1 MGNFLLRRLLLLIP
15 VLWGVATLVFLL
27 LHFIPG
33 DPVDLMLGDSALGTD
48 RETLRDQLG
57 LNDPLIVQY
66 LRYFGDLLQ
75 GDWGTSLFSKK
86 PVFEEIM
93 ERVPATMELMLGA
106 MVVTILVAMPLG
118 LIAAVNKSTWIDQG
132 AMIFS
137 LLGVS
142 IPNFWLG
149 PMLILLFSIHFD
161 LLPVNER
168 GGLEHLILPALT
180 LGTSLASILARI
192 TRSSVVET
200 LQAEYIRTARSKGI
214 SELRILFRHAL
225 RNALIPIVTVIGL
238 QVGVLLSGAIITEA
252 IFDWPGLGNLLI
264 SAINSRNYPLV
275 QGCVLFIAGSYVMVN
290 LVIDLLYACL
300 LYTSDAADE

>member
-15 VLWGVATLVFLL
+15 VLWGVATLVFML

-33 DPVDLMLGDSALGTD
+33 DPIDLMLGDSALGTD

-57 LNDPLIVQY
+57 LNDPLIIQY
-66 LRYFGDLLQ
+66 IRYFGDLLQ

-93 ERVPATMELMLGA
+93 ERVPATMELMFGA

-118 LIAAVNKSTWIDQG
+118 LIAAVKKGTWIDQG
-132 AMIFS
+132 SMIFS

-214 SELRILFRHAL
+214 SELRILLRHAL

-290 LVIDLLYACL
+290 LVIDLLYAYL
-300 LYTSDAADE
+300 DPRIRLS

>member
-1 MGNFLLRRLLLLIP
+1 LGNFLLRRLLLLIP

-48 RETLRDQLG
+48 RETLRNQLG

-93 ERVPATMELMLGA
+93 ERVPATMELMFGA

-118 LIAAVNKSTWIDQG
+118 LIAAVNKGTWIDQG

-142 IPNFWLG
+142 LPNFWLG
-149 PMLILLFSIHFD
+149 PMLILLLSIHFD

-290 LVIDLLYACL
+290 LVIDLLYAYL
-300 LYTSDAADE
+300 DPRIRLS

>member
-1 MGNFLLRRLLLLIP
+1 MGNFLLRRILLLIP

-93 ERVPATMELMLGA
+93 ERVPATMELMFGA

-118 LIAAVNKSTWIDQG
+118 LIAAVNKGTWIDQG

-142 IPNFWLG
+142 LPNFWLG

-290 LVIDLLYACL
+290 LVIDLLYAYL
-300 LYTSDAADE
+300 DPRIRLS

>member
-93 ERVPATMELMLGA
+93 ERVPATMELMFGA

-118 LIAAVNKSTWIDQG
+118 LIAAVNKGTWIDQG

-142 IPNFWLG
+142 LPNFWLG

-290 LVIDLLYACL
+290 LVIDLLYAYL
-300 LYTSDAADE
+300 DPRIRLS

>member
-1 MGNFLLRRLLLLIP
+1 LGNFLLRRLLLLIP
-15 VLWGVATLVFLL
+15 VLWGVATLVFML

-33 DPVDLMLGDSALGTD
+33 DPIDLMLGDSALGTD
-48 RETLRDQLG
+48 REILRDQLG
-57 LNDPLIVQY
+57 LNDPLIIQY
-66 LRYFGDLLQ
+66 IRYFGDLLQ

-93 ERVPATMELMLGA
+93 ERVPATMELMFGA

-118 LIAAVNKSTWIDQG
+118 LIAAVKKGTWIDQG
-132 AMIFS
+132 SMIFS

-214 SELRILFRHAL
+214 SELRILLRHAL

-238 QVGVLLSGAIITEA
+238 QIGVLLSGAIITEA

-290 LVIDLLYACL
+290 LMIDLLYAYL
-300 LYTSDAADE
+300 DPRIRLS

>member
-33 DPVDLMLGDSALGTD
+33 DPIDLMLGDSALGTD

-57 LNDPLIVQY
+57 LNDPLIIQY
-66 LRYFGDLLQ
+66 IRYFGDLLQ

-93 ERVPATMELMLGA
+93 ERVPATMELMFGA

-118 LIAAVNKSTWIDQG
+118 LIAAVKKGTWIDQG
-132 AMIFS
+132 SMIFS

-192 TRSSVVET
+192 TRSSVVDT

-214 SELRILFRHAL
+214 SELRILLRHAL

-238 QVGVLLSGAIITEA
+238 QIGVLLSGAIITEA

-290 LVIDLLYACL
+290 LVIDLLYAYL
-300 LYTSDAADE
+300 DPRIRLS

>member
-1 MGNFLLRRLLLLIP
+1 LGNFLLRRLLLLIP

-93 ERVPATMELMLGA
+93 ERVPATMELMFGA

-118 LIAAVNKSTWIDQG
+118 LIAAVNKGTWIDQG

-290 LVIDLLYACL
+290 LVIDLLYAYL
-300 LYTSDAADE
+300 DPRIRLS

>member
-48 RETLRDQLG
+48 RETLRNQLG

-93 ERVPATMELMLGA
+93 ERVPATMELMFGA

-118 LIAAVNKSTWIDQG
+118 LIAAVSKGTWIDQG

-168 GGLEHLILPALT
+168 GGLEHLILPSLT

-225 RNALIPIVTVIGL
+225 RNALIPIITVIGL

-275 QGCVLFIAGSYVMVN
+275 QGCVLFIAGSYVIVN
-290 LVIDLLYACL
+290 LVIDLLYAYL
-300 LYTSDAADE
+300 DPRIRLS

>member
-33 DPVDLMLGDSALGTD
+33 DPVDMMLGDSALGTD
-48 RETLRDQLG
+48 REILRDQLG

-118 LIAAVNKSTWIDQG
+118 LIAAVNKGTWIDQG

-275 QGCVLFIAGSYVMVN
+275 QGCVLFIAGSYVIVN
-290 LVIDLLYACL
+290 LVIDLLYAYL
-300 LYTSDAADE
+300 DPRIRLS

>member
-1 MGNFLLRRLLLLIP
+1 LGNFLLRRLLLLIP

-93 ERVPATMELMLGA
+93 ERVPATMELMFGA

-118 LIAAVNKSTWIDQG
+118 LIAAVNKGTWIDQG

-275 QGCVLFIAGSYVMVN
+275 QGCVLFIAGSYVIVN
-290 LVIDLLYACL
+290 LVIDLLYAYL
-300 LYTSDAADE
+300 DPRIRLS

>member
-1 MGNFLLRRLLLLIP
+1 MLRRLLLLIP

-93 ERVPATMELMLGA
+93 ERVPATMELMFGA

-118 LIAAVNKSTWIDQG
+118 LIAAVNKGTWIDQG

-142 IPNFWLG
+142 LPNFWLG
-149 PMLILLFSIHFD
+149 PMLILLLSIHFD

-290 LVIDLLYACL
+290 LVIDLLYAYL
-300 LYTSDAADE
+300 DPRIRLS

>member
-33 DPVDLMLGDSALGTD
+33 DPIDLMLGDSALGAD

-57 LNDPLIVQY
+57 LNDPLIIQY
-66 LRYFGDLLQ
+66 IRYFGDLLQ
-75 GDWGTSLFSKK
+75 GDWGTSFFSKK
-86 PVFEEIM
+86 PVFDEIM
-93 ERVPATMELMLGA
+93 ERVPATMELMFGA
-106 MVVTILVAMPLG
+106 MVVTIGVAMPLG
-118 LIAAVNKSTWIDQG
+118 LIAAVNKGSWIDQG
-132 AMIFS
+132 SMIFS

-149 PMLILLFSIHFD
+149 PMLILVFSIYLD

-168 GGLEHLILPALT
+168 GGLEHLILPSLT

-290 LVIDLLYACL
+290 LVIDLLYAYL
-300 LYTSDAADE
+300 DPRIRLS

>member
-33 DPVDLMLGDSALGTD
+33 DPIDLMLGDSALGTD

-57 LNDPLIVQY
+57 LNDPLIIQY
-66 LRYFGDLLQ
+66 IRYFGDLLQ

-93 ERVPATMELMLGA
+93 ERVPATMELMFGA

-118 LIAAVNKSTWIDQG
+118 LIAAVKKGTWIDQG
-132 AMIFS
+132 SMIFS

-214 SELRILFRHAL
+214 SELRILLRHAL

-238 QVGVLLSGAIITEA
+238 QIGVLLSGAIITEA

-290 LVIDLLYACL
+290 LMIDLLYAYL
-300 LYTSDAADE
+300 DPRIRLS

>member
-33 DPVDLMLGDSALGTD
+33 DPVDMMLGDSALGTD
-48 RETLRDQLG
+48 REILRDQLG

-118 LIAAVNKSTWIDQG
+118 LIAAVNKGTWIDQG

-290 LVIDLLYACL
+290 LVIDLLYAYL
-300 LYTSDAADE
+300 DPRIRLS

>member
-93 ERVPATMELMLGA
+93 ERVPATMELMFGA

-118 LIAAVNKSTWIDQG
+118 LIAAVNKGTWIDQG

-214 SELRILFRHAL
+214 SELRIIFRHAL

-290 LVIDLLYACL
+290 LVIDLLYAYL
-300 LYTSDAADE
+300 DPRIRLS

>member
-57 LNDPLIVQY
+57 LNDHLIVQY
-66 LRYFGDLLQ
+66 LRYFADLLQ

-118 LIAAVNKSTWIDQG
+118 LIAAVNKGSWIDQG

-200 LQAEYIRTARSKGI
+200 LQAEYIRTARSIGI

-290 LVIDLLYACL
+290 LVIDLLYAYL
-300 LYTSDAADE
+300 DPRIRLS

>member
-93 ERVPATMELMLGA
+93 ERVPATMELMFGA

-118 LIAAVNKSTWIDQG
+118 LIAAVNKGTWIDQG

-168 GGLEHLILPALT
+168 GGLDHLILPALT

-290 LVIDLLYACL
+290 LVIDLLYAYL
-300 LYTSDAADE
+300 DPRIRLS

>member
-1 MGNFLLRRLLLLIP
+1 M
-15 VLWGVATLVFLL
+15 LV
-27 LHFIPG
+27 
-33 DPVDLMLGDSALGTD
+33 
-48 RETLRDQLG
+48 
-57 LNDPLIVQY
+57 
-66 LRYFGDLLQ
+66 
-75 GDWGTSLFSKK
+75 
-86 PVFEEIM
+86 
-93 ERVPATMELMLGA
+93 
-106 MVVTILVAMPLG
+106 
-118 LIAAVNKSTWIDQG
+118 
-132 AMIFS
+132 
-137 LLGVS
+137 VS

-161 LLPVNER
+161 PLPVNER

-290 LVIDLLYACL
+290 LVIDLLYAYL
-300 LYTSDAADE
+300 DPRIRLS

>member
-33 DPVDLMLGDSALGTD
+33 DPIDLMLGDSALGTD
-48 RETLRDQLG
+48 REILRDQLG
-57 LNDPLIVQY
+57 LNDPLIIQY
-66 LRYFGDLLQ
+66 IRYFGDLLQ

-93 ERVPATMELMLGA
+93 ERVPATMELMFGA
-106 MVVTILVAMPLG
+106 MVVTIGVAMPLG
-118 LIAAVNKSTWIDQG
+118 LIAAVNKGSWIDQG
-132 AMIFS
+132 SMIFS

-149 PMLILLFSIHFD
+149 PMLILVFSIYLD

-168 GGLEHLILPALT
+168 GGLEHLILPSLT

-290 LVIDLLYACL
+290 LVIDLLYAYL
-300 LYTSDAADE
+300 DPRIRLS

>member
-86 PVFEEIM
+86 PVFDEIM
-93 ERVPATMELMLGA
+93 ERVPATMELMFGA

-118 LIAAVNKSTWIDQG
+118 LIAAVNKGTWIDQG

-290 LVIDLLYACL
+290 LVIDLLYAYL
-300 LYTSDAADE
+300 DPRIRLS

>member
-48 RETLRDQLG
+48 RETLRNQLG

-93 ERVPATMELMLGA
+93 ERVPATMELMFGA

-118 LIAAVNKSTWIDQG
+118 LIAAVNKDTWIDQG

-290 LVIDLLYACL
+290 LMIDLLYAYL
-300 LYTSDAADE
+300 DPRIRLS

>member
-66 LRYFGDLLQ
+66 LRYFGDLLH
-75 GDWGTSLFSKK
+75 GDWGTSLFSKQ

-118 LIAAVNKSTWIDQG
+118 LIAAVNKGTWIDQG

-290 LVIDLLYACL
+290 LVIDLLYAYL
-300 LYTSDAADE
+300 DPRIRLS

>member
-1 MGNFLLRRLLLLIP
+1 MGNFLLRRLLLLSP
-15 VLWGVATLVFLL
+15 VLWGVAALVFLL

-118 LIAAVNKSTWIDQG
+118 LIAAVNKGTWIDQG

-290 LVIDLLYACL
+290 LVIDLLYAYL
-300 LYTSDAADE
+300 DPRIRLS

>member
-48 RETLRDQLG
+48 RETLRNQLG

-106 MVVTILVAMPLG
+106 IVVTILVAMPLG
-118 LIAAVNKSTWIDQG
+118 LIAAVNKGTWIDQG

-290 LVIDLLYACL
+290 LMIDLLYAYL
-300 LYTSDAADE
+300 DPRIRLS

>member
-1 MGNFLLRRLLLLIP
+1 
-15 VLWGVATLVFLL
+15 
-27 LHFIPG
+27 
-33 DPVDLMLGDSALGTD
+33 MLGDSALGTD
-48 RETLRDQLG
+48 RETLRNQLG

-93 ERVPATMELMLGA
+93 ERVPATMELMFGA

-118 LIAAVNKSTWIDQG
+118 LIAAVNKGTWIDQG

-142 IPNFWLG
+142 LPNFWLG
-149 PMLILLFSIHFD
+149 PMLILLLSIHFD

-290 LVIDLLYACL
+290 LVIDLLYAYL
-300 LYTSDAADE
+300 DPRIRLS

>member
-118 LIAAVNKSTWIDQG
+118 LIAAVNKGTWIDQG

-290 LVIDLLYACL
+290 LVIDLLYAYL
-300 LYTSDAADE
+300 DPRIRLS

>member
-1 MGNFLLRRLLLLIP
+1 MGSFLLRRLLLLIP

-33 DPVDLMLGDSALGTD
+33 DPVDLLLGDSALGTD
-48 RETLRDQLG
+48 RETLRDQMG

-86 PVFEEIM
+86 PVFDEIM
-93 ERVPATMELMLGA
+93 ERVPASMELMFGA

-118 LIAAVNKSTWIDQG
+118 LIAAVNKGSWIDQG

-200 LQAEYIRTARSKGI
+200 LETEYIRTARSKGI

-290 LVIDLLYACL
+290 LVVDLLYAYL
-300 LYTSDAADE
+300 DPRIRLS

>member
-118 LIAAVNKSTWIDQG
+118 LIAAVNKGTWIDQG

-275 QGCVLFIAGSYVMVN
+275 QGCVLFIAGSYVIVN
-290 LVIDLLYACL
+290 LVIDLLYAYL
-300 LYTSDAADE
+300 DPRIRLS

>member
-15 VLWGVATLVFLL
+15 VLWGVATLVFML

-33 DPVDLMLGDSALGTD
+33 DPIDLMLGDSALGTD
-48 RETLRDQLG
+48 REILRDQLG
-57 LNDPLIVQY
+57 LNDPLIIQY
-66 LRYFGDLLQ
+66 IRYFGDLLQ

-93 ERVPATMELMLGA
+93 ERVPATMELMFGA

-118 LIAAVNKSTWIDQG
+118 LIAAVKKGTWIDQG
-132 AMIFS
+132 SMIFS

-214 SELRILFRHAL
+214 SELRILLRHAL

-238 QVGVLLSGAIITEA
+238 QIGVLLSGAIITEA

-290 LVIDLLYACL
+290 LMIDLLYAYL
-300 LYTSDAADE
+300 DPRIRLS

>member
-1 MGNFLLRRLLLLIP
+1 
-15 VLWGVATLVFLL
+15 
-27 LHFIPG
+27 
-33 DPVDLMLGDSALGTD
+33 
-48 RETLRDQLG
+48 
-57 LNDPLIVQY
+57 
-66 LRYFGDLLQ
+66 
-75 GDWGTSLFSKK
+75 
-86 PVFEEIM
+86 
-93 ERVPATMELMLGA
+93 
-106 MVVTILVAMPLG
+106 
-118 LIAAVNKSTWIDQG
+118 
-132 AMIFS
+132 
-137 LLGVS
+137 
-142 IPNFWLG
+142 
-149 PMLILLFSIHFD
+149 MLILLFSINFD

-290 LVIDLLYACL
+290 LVIDLLYAYL
-300 LYTSDAADE
+300 DPRIRLS

>member
-48 RETLRDQLG
+48 REILRDQLG
-57 LNDPLIVQY
+57 LNDHLIVQY
-66 LRYFGDLLQ
+66 LRYFADLLQ

-118 LIAAVNKSTWIDQG
+118 LIAAVNKGTWIDQG

-214 SELRILFRHAL
+214 AELRILFRHAL

-290 LVIDLLYACL
+290 LVIDLLYAYL
-300 LYTSDAADE
+300 DPRIRLS

>member
-15 VLWGVATLVFLL
+15 VLWGVVTLVFLL

-33 DPVDLMLGDSALGTD
+33 DPIDLMLGDSALGTD

-57 LNDPLIVQY
+57 LNDPLIIQY
-66 LRYFGDLLQ
+66 IRYFGDLLQ

-93 ERVPATMELMLGA
+93 ERVPATMELMFGA

-118 LIAAVNKSTWIDQG
+118 LIAAVKKGTWIDQG
-132 AMIFS
+132 SMIFS

-214 SELRILFRHAL
+214 SELRILLRHAL

-238 QVGVLLSGAIITEA
+238 QIGVLLSGAIITEA

-290 LVIDLLYACL
+290 LVIDLLYAYL
-300 LYTSDAADE
+300 DPRIRLS

>member
-1 MGNFLLRRLLLLIP
+1 MLRRLLLLIP

-93 ERVPATMELMLGA
+93 ERVPATMELMFGA

-118 LIAAVNKSTWIDQG
+118 LIAAVNKGTWIDQG

-142 IPNFWLG
+142 LPNFWLG

-290 LVIDLLYACL
+290 LVIDLVYAYL
-300 LYTSDAADE
+300 DPRIRLS

>member
-1 MGNFLLRRLLLLIP
+1 MENFLLRRLLLLIP

-93 ERVPATMELMLGA
+93 ERVPATMELMFGA

-118 LIAAVNKSTWIDQG
+118 LIAAVNKGTWIDQG

-142 IPNFWLG
+142 LPNFWLG

-290 LVIDLLYACL
+290 LVIDLLYAYL
-300 LYTSDAADE
+300 DPRIRLS

>member
-1 MGNFLLRRLLLLIP
+1 MIP

-93 ERVPATMELMLGA
+93 ECVPATMELMLGA

-118 LIAAVNKSTWIDQG
+118 LIAAVNKGTWIDQG

-290 LVIDLLYACL
+290 LVIDLLYAYL
-300 LYTSDAADE
+300 DPRIRLS

>member
-1 MGNFLLRRLLLLIP
+1 MGSFLLRRLLLLIP

-27 LHFIPG
+27 LHYIPG
-33 DPVDLMLGDSALGTD
+33 DPVDLLLGDSALGTD
-48 RETLRDQLG
+48 RETLRDQMG

-86 PVFEEIM
+86 PVFDEIL
-93 ERVPATMELMLGA
+93 ERVPASMELMFGA

-118 LIAAVNKSTWIDQG
+118 LIAAVNKGSWIDQG

-200 LQAEYIRTARSKGI
+200 LETEYIRTARSKGI

-290 LVIDLLYACL
+290 LAIDLLYAYL
-300 LYTSDAADE
+300 DPRIRLS

>member
-48 RETLRDQLG
+48 RETLRNQLG

-93 ERVPATMELMLGA
+93 ERVPATMELMFGA

-118 LIAAVNKSTWIDQG
+118 LIAAVSKGTWIDQG

-225 RNALIPIVTVIGL
+225 RNALIPIITVIGL

-275 QGCVLFIAGSYVMVN
+275 QGCVLFIAGSYVIVN
-290 LVIDLLYACL
+290 LVIDLLYAYL
-300 LYTSDAADE
+300 DPRIRLS

>member
-1 MGNFLLRRLLLLIP
+1 
-15 VLWGVATLVFLL
+15 
-27 LHFIPG
+27 
-33 DPVDLMLGDSALGTD
+33 
-48 RETLRDQLG
+48 
-57 LNDPLIVQY
+57 
-66 LRYFGDLLQ
+66 
-75 GDWGTSLFSKK
+75 
-86 PVFEEIM
+86 
-93 ERVPATMELMLGA
+93 
-106 MVVTILVAMPLG
+106 
-118 LIAAVNKSTWIDQG
+118 
-132 AMIFS
+132 
-137 LLGVS
+137 
-142 IPNFWLG
+142 
-149 PMLILLFSIHFD
+149 MLILLFSIHFD

-290 LVIDLLYACL
+290 LVIDLLYAYL
-300 LYTSDAADE
+300 DPRIRLS